1 MPSQADVDAILTAMV
16 GNVLQVHFADGRR
29 VIYRS
34 IPEMREALSIIRDEI
49 AAGSTSYDNTAR
61 STFVTVCR
69 D

>member
-1 MPSQADVDAILTAMV
+1 MPSQADVDIILAAIAHGTQ
-16 GNVLQVHFADGRR
+16 QVVFADGRR
-29 VIYRS
+29 VTYRS

-49 AAGSTSYDNTAR
+49 AASSTSYDNTAR